1 MATEYAWSRQGNA
14 RPKTCADLKD
24 DKLPET
30 ECVRC
35 VEGYGS
41 RIITLDSISGL
52 QTHRGTATLRLP
64 GGINPTSFFFTM
76 VSISVVIQAAVFI
89 SVGSLGDYA
98 NFRRRGL
105 VLASTVGALTT
116 CCYIVVPISPS
127 LYWLGGVLLIV
138 ANVCLGISVVFY
150 NSYLPLMVDD
160 SPEVQAAR
168 AASADGSGREEEV
181 TTAQAAMSSEF
192 SSRGL
197 MWGYIGGAAC
207 LILSFVLV
215 TALSLAGMSAWWTLG
230 IGCALSGVWWLAFSL
245 YAFTRLPER
254 AGPPLPRGVNVLAMG
269 WVRTYR
275 LLAHV
280 VNSQPQTGWFLVL
293 FFVFS
298 DGYTTVATVSVLFAN
313 RELCMGILELAA
325 LAILVPICAA
335 IGGYYWFR
343 FQAYSQWTNKAILVT
358 NLTFLSMLPLWGCVG
373 FFSKTIGLRTP
384 TELYIL
390 AVWFGLCLGSAQAY
404 TLNPKP

>member
-1 MATEYAWSRQGNA
+1 M
-14 RPKTCADLKD
+14 
-24 DKLPET
+24 
-30 ECVRC
+30 
-35 VEGYGS
+35 
-41 RIITLDSISGL
+41 
-52 QTHRGTATLRLP
+52 
-64 GGINPTSFFFTM
+64 
-76 VSISVVIQAAVFI
+76 
-89 SVGSLGDYA
+89 
-98 NFRRRGL
+98 
-105 VLASTVGALTT
+105 
-116 CCYIVVPISPS
+116 
-127 LYWLGGVLLIV
+127 
-138 ANVCLGISVVFY
+138 
-150 NSYLPLMVDD
+150 
-160 SPEVQAAR
+160 
-168 AASADGSGREEEV
+168 
-181 TTAQAAMSSEF
+181 
-192 SSRGL
+192 
-197 MWGYIGGAAC
+197 
-207 LILSFVLV
+207 
-215 TALSLAGMSAWWTLG
+215 
-230 IGCALSGVWWLAFSL
+230 
-245 YAFTRLPER
+245 
-254 AGPPLPRGVNVLAMG
+254 AMG